1 MEPMHMCMPHP
12 RPLLGGRSLVLP
24 SQCAIRVCLFE
35 GQIFAS
41 VWLMAKLDGMA
52 NKTEYIFYMLDG
64 LIVSNIINE
73 FEVYFVVD

>member
-1 MEPMHMCMPHP
+1 
-12 RPLLGGRSLVLP
+12 
-24 SQCAIRVCLFE
+24 
-35 GQIFAS
+35 
-41 VWLMAKLDGMA
+41 MAKLDGMA